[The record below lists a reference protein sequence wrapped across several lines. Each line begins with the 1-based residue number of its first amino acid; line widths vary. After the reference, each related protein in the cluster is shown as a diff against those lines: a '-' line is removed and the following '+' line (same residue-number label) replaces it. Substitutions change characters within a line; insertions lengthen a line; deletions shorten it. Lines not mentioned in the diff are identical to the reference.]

1 MRFKAFAFSVSFCLI
16 AITASAAEFR
26 LDYAAVNGL
35 FNSSTDVSSQYMY
48 SDSTT
53 VGTIQD
59 SFLVNKNTAALL
71 AIFGSSLGLHRYYMG
86 HDKAG
91 CTHMT
96 LNFLS
101 IGACAAVTLVAVYS
115 NREILDPPLNL
126 PTLIVIGG
134 LTYMVLDKIM
144 GFIEG
149 VTYLASSDNRFKNK
163 ILKNQSYFNF

>member
-1 MRFKAFAFSVSFCLI
+1 MRFKAVAFSVAFCLI
-16 AITASAAEFR
+16 AITASAAEFK
-26 LDYAAVNGL
+26 LDSAAVNSL
-35 FNSSTDVSSQYMY
+35 FNSSVDISSQYMN
-48 SDSTT
+48 SDSTK

-59 SFLVNKNTAALL
+59 SFRVSKNTAALL

-91 CTHMT
+91 CMHLT

-101 IGACAAVTLVAVYS
+101 IGACAAVTLIGVYS
-115 NREILDPPLNL
+115 NPEILDPPLNL

-134 LTYMVLDKIM
+134 LSYIALDKIM

-149 VTYLASSDNRFKNK
+149 VTYLASSDSRFRNK
-163 ILKNQSYFNF
+163 ILKNQRYLNF